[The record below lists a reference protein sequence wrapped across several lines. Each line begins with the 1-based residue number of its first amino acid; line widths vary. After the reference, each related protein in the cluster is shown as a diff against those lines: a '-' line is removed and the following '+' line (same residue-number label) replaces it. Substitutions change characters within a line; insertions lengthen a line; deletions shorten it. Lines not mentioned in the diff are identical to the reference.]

1 MSVCMYVC
9 VRERQTDRGRVRDKR
24 EEAYVCVDRE
34 GETMREIFVILWQA
48 CGEYEITRHR
58 IQE

>member
-1 MSVCMYVC
+1 MYVC
-9 VRERQTDRGRVRDKR
+9 VIERQTDRGRVRDKR